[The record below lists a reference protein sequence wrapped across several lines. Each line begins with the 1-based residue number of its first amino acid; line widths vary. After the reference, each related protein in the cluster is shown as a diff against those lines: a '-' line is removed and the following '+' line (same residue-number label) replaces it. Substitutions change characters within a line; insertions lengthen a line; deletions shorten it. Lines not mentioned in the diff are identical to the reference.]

1 MAGNVVCMGALCQCN
16 QGAAP
21 TPLTVTSQQIVTVQ
35 GMLVATVMDNAPV
48 ANIAPFGVCQ
58 QLTKMASG
66 VPTPC
71 VPAPA
76 GPWAPGSTIDTI
88 MNLPVLTASS
98 KLMCGVGGQ
107 ITVNNPNCNVD
118 YTVK

>member
-1 MAGNVVCMGALCQCN
+1 MGALCKCD

-21 TPLTVTSQQIVTVQ
+21 TPLTVTSQQIVEVT
-35 GMLVATVMDNAPV
+35 GMLVATVMDNAPM
-48 ANIAPFGVCQ
+48 ANITPFGICQ

-76 GPWAPGSTIDTI
+76 GPWSPGSELESI
-88 MNLPVLTASS
+88 NGVAVLTADS
-98 KLMCGVGGQ
+98 KLQCTVGGK
-107 ITVNNPNCNVD
+107 ITIANPNCQVEF
-118 YTVK
+118 TAQ